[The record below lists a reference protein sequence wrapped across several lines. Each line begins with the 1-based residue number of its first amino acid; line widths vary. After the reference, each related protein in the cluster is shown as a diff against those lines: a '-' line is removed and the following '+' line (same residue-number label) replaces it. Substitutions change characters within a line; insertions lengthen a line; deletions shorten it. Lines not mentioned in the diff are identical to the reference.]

1 MRQFKIVAEQSKKI
15 FEEELNKLSE
25 DGWEII
31 HYGSSV
37 SIGSTRSNTVVLF
50 SAVLEKEKAVSIKKK
65 TKTDKRK
72 SSTVAR
78 KTTENSISSTNDFQL
93 N

>member
-1 MRQFKIVAEQSKKI
+1 MRQFRIVAEQSKKA

-37 SIGSTRSNTVVLF
+37 SVGSTRYNKVVLF
-50 SAVLEKEKAVSIKKK
+50 SAVLEKEKIVSA
-65 TKTDKRK
+65 KRK
-72 SSTVAR
+72 SKSSSSKKKVPAKTVIDSTP
-78 KTTENSISSTNDFQL
+78 NTNEF
-93 N
+93 

>member
-1 MRQFKIVAEQSKKI
+1 MRQFKIIAEQSKKV

-37 SIGSTRSNTVVLF
+37 SIGSTRSNTVALF

-65 TKTDKRK
+65 IKTDKKK

>member
-1 MRQFKIVAEQSKKI
+1 MRQFKIVAEQSKKV

-50 SAVLEKEKAVSIKKK
+50 SAVLEKEKAVSAKNKSKTSSGKKNIS
-65 TKTDKRK
+65 TKTVKN
-72 SSTVAR
+72 SS
-78 KTTENSISSTNDFQL
+78 SDTNEF
-93 N
+93 

>member
-1 MRQFKIVAEQSKKI
+1 MRQFKIVAEQSKKA

-50 SAVLEKEKAVSIKKK
+50 SAVLEKEKAVSAKKK
-65 TKTDKRK
+65 SKTSSSKKNISTKTVKN
-72 SSTVAR
+72 SS
-78 KTTENSISSTNDFQL
+78 SDTNEF
-93 N
+93 

>member
-1 MRQFKIVAEQSKKI
+1 MRQFKIVAEQSKKA

-37 SIGSTRSNTVVLF
+37 SVGSTRSNTVVLF
-50 SAVLEKEKAVSIKKK
+50 SAVLEKAKDVS
-65 TKTDKRK
+65 TKRK
-72 SSTVAR
+72 SKTSSGKKKASAKTV
-78 KTTENSISSTNDFQL
+78 NDSSSNTNEF
-93 N
+93 

>member
-1 MRQFKIVAEQSKKI
+1 MRQFKIIAEQSKKV

-50 SAVLEKEKAVSIKKK
+50 SAVLEKEKAVSTKKK
-65 TKTDKRK
+65 SKT
-72 SSTVAR
+72 SSGKKDISVKTV
-78 KTTENSISSTNDFQL
+78 KDSSSNTNEF
-93 N
+93 

>member
-1 MRQFKIVAEQSKKI
+1 MRQFKIVAEQSKKA

-37 SIGSTRSNTVVLF
+37 SIGSTRSNTVALF
-50 SAVLEKEKAVSIKKK
+50 SAVLEKEKAVSAKKK
-65 TKTDKRK
+65 SKTSSGKKNISTKTVKN
-72 SSTVAR
+72 SSSNIN
-78 KTTENSISSTNDFQL
+78 EF
-93 N
+93 

>member
-1 MRQFKIVAEQSKKI
+1 MRQFKIIAEQSKKV
-15 FEEELNKLSE
+15 FEEELNKLSQ

-50 SAVLEKEKAVSIKKK
+50 SAVLEKEKTVSTKKK
-65 TKTDKRK
+65 SKT
-72 SSTVAR
+72 SSGKKNISAKTV
-78 KTTENSISSTNDFQL
+78 KDSSSNTNEF
-93 N
+93 

>member
-1 MRQFKIVAEQSKKI
+1 MRQFKIVAEQSKKA

-37 SIGSTRSNTVVLF
+37 SIGSTRSNTVALF
-50 SAVLEKEKAVSIKKK
+50 SAVLEKEKAVSAKKK
-65 TKTDKRK
+65 SKTSSGKKNISTKTVKN
-72 SSTVAR
+72 SS
-78 KTTENSISSTNDFQL
+78 SDTNEF
-93 N
+93 

>member
-1 MRQFKIVAEQSKKI
+1 MRQFKVVAEQSKKA

-37 SIGSTRSNTVVLF
+37 SVGSTRSNTVVLF
-50 SAVLEKEKAVSIKKK
+50 SAVLEKEKAVSAKKK
-65 TKTDKRK
+65 SKT
-72 SSTVAR
+72 SSSKKKVFAKTV
-78 KTTENSISSTNDFQL
+78 NDSSSNTNEF
-93 N
+93 

>member
-1 MRQFKIVAEQSKKI
+1 MRQFKIVAEQSKKA

-50 SAVLEKEKAVSIKKK
+50 SAVLEKEKAISAKKK
-65 TKTDKRK
+65 SKTSSSKKNISTKTVKN
-72 SSTVAR
+72 SS
-78 KTTENSISSTNDFQL
+78 SDTNEF
-93 N
+93 

>member
-1 MRQFKIVAEQSKKI
+1 MRQFKIVAEQSKKA

-50 SAVLEKEKAVSIKKK
+50 SAVLEKEKAVSAKKK
-65 TKTDKRK
+65 SKT
-72 SSTVAR
+72 SSGKKNISIKTV
-78 KTTENSISSTNDFQL
+78 KNSSSNINEF
-93 N
+93 

>member
-1 MRQFKIVAEQSKKI
+1 MCIRDRSKKA

-37 SIGSTRSNTVVLF
+37 SVGSTRSNTVVLF
-50 SAVLEKEKAVSIKKK
+50 SAVLEKEKAVSA
-65 TKTDKRK
+65 KRK
-72 SSTVAR
+72 SKTSSSKKKASAKTV
-78 KTTENSISSTNDFQL
+78 NDSSSNTNEF
-93 N
+93 

>member
-1 MRQFKIVAEQSKKI
+1 MRQFKIVAEQSKKA

-37 SIGSTRSNTVVLF
+37 SVGSTRSNTVVLF
-50 SAVLEKEKAVSIKKK
+50 SAVLEKEKAVSAKKK
-65 TKTDKRK
+65 SKT
-72 SSTVAR
+72 SSSKKKASAKTV
-78 KTTENSISSTNDFQL
+78 NDSSSNTNEF
-93 N
+93 